1 MLFEVK
7 ATGLDLAQRGGAP
20 ASFGATGANGGGD
33 FVFGGTV
40 PGGVFTVGVTAYY
53 LTMLN

>member
-20 ASFGATGANGGGD
+20 ASFGATGANGEGD